1 MEEPAAHNGSAAG
14 AAPGAGTPAR
24 PPATPEGMALA
35 YGSLVLMALLP
46 IFFGALRSVSCAK
59 SKNSSEMPETIT
71 SRDAARFP
79 IVASCTLLGLYLF
92 FKIFSQE
99 YINLLLSMYFFV
111 LGILALSHT
120 ISPMMN
126 RFFPANFPN
135 KQYQLLFTQ
144 GSGES
149 KEEIVNY
156 EFDTKDLVCLALSS
170 VVGVWY
176 LLRKHWIANNLFG
189 LAFSLN
195 GVELLHLN
203 NVSTGCILLGGLF
216 IYDVF
221 WVFGTNVMVTV
232 AKSFEAPIKLVF
244 PQDLLEK
251 GLDADN
257 FAMLG
262 LGDIVIPGI
271 FIALLLRFDISLKKN
286 THTYFY
292 TSFVAYIFGLGLTI
306 FIMHIFK
313 HAQPALLYLVPAC
326 IGFPLL
332 VALAKGEVTEMFS
345 PVLESCR
352 QGEASR
358 CKQLR
363 GELNPQG
370 GSRGFQRRAN
380 RSLQEGEVTLPVG
393 RAWRCWAGALQDPLQ
408 VTDDE
413 TIVQEHRVVC
423 VGAATQVGYRC
434 MPVFKFCIV
443 HLLSLILN
451 HIEGRSAGVAMPLL
465 SQHWD
470 WHPAPPPS
478 PTGAGGYCLAVSK

>member
-1 MEEPAAHNGSAAG
+1 MEEAAAHNGSAAG
-14 AAPGAGTPAR
+14 AGAGAGSPAAAR

-221 WVFGTNVMVTV
+221 WVNGSVPRGGRELQPL
-232 AKSFEAPIKLVF
+232 AE
-244 PQDLLEK
+244 
-251 GLDADN
+251 G
-257 FAMLG
+257 
-262 LGDIVIPGI
+262 IPGLAGI
-271 FIALLLRFDISLKKN
+271 SSGLLWGTRVCGVSSSGDLCSQLRSSQCLTELLDGLEDKAALGYAD
-286 THTYFY
+286 
-292 TSFVAYIFGLGLTI
+292 
-306 FIMHIFK
+306 
-313 HAQPALLYLVPAC
+313 PAC
-326 IGFPLL
+326 TGCPSAL
-332 VALAKGEVTEMFS
+332 VI
-345 PVLESCR
+345 CW
-352 QGEASR
+352 
-358 CKQLR
+358 LR
-363 GELNPQG
+363 
-370 GSRGFQRRAN
+370 
-380 RSLQEGEVTLPVG
+380 
-393 RAWRCWAGALQDPLQ
+393 
-408 VTDDE
+408 
-413 TIVQEHRVVC
+413 
-423 VGAATQVGYRC
+423 
-434 MPVFKFCIV
+434 
-443 HLLSLILN
+443 
-451 HIEGRSAGVAMPLL
+451 
-465 SQHWD
+465 
-470 WHPAPPPS
+470 
-478 PTGAGGYCLAVSK
+478 

>member
-14 AAPGAGTPAR
+14 AAPGAGAAAR

-203 NVSTGCILLGGLF
+203 NV
-216 IYDVF
+216 
-221 WVFGTNVMVTV
+221 FGTNVMVTV

-251 GLDADN
+251 GLEADN

-313 HAQPALLYLVPAC
+313 HAQVSSAVLCPTDARPRGSGQLGHQVPASC
-326 IGFPLL
+326 QEKVGCVPSLGFDFSSACLYFSLPKACVPGWSRDLFRAQICVFNSSPSARLPCGFWLFAAKLL
-332 VALAKGEVTEMFS
+332 
-345 PVLESCR
+345 
-352 QGEASR
+352 
-358 CKQLR
+358 
-363 GELNPQG
+363 
-370 GSRGFQRRAN
+370 
-380 RSLQEGEVTLPVG
+380 
-393 RAWRCWAGALQDPLQ
+393 
-408 VTDDE
+408 
-413 TIVQEHRVVC
+413 
-423 VGAATQVGYRC
+423 
-434 MPVFKFCIV
+434 
-443 HLLSLILN
+443 
-451 HIEGRSAGVAMPLL
+451 
-465 SQHWD
+465 
-470 WHPAPPPS
+470 
-478 PTGAGGYCLAVSK
+478 